1 MNDKVR
7 FRMCVGC
14 RNKLHQSE
22 MLRIC
27 HVNNEIKIDFNN
39 NLGGRGAYIC
49 SKDCLL
55 NVQKKN
61 ALSRVLK
68 THVPAEILKTLEE
81 LLNHA
86 EE

>member
-14 RNKLHQSE
+14 RNKMHQAE

-27 HVNNEIKIDFNN
+27 HVNDEIKIDFHN

-49 SKDCLL
+49 STDCLL
-55 NVQKKN
+55 KIKQKN
-61 ALSRVLK
+61 ALNRVLK
-68 THVPAEILKTLEE
+68 AHVPLEIHKNLEE

-86 EE
+86 E

>member
-14 RNKLHQSE
+14 RNKMHQSK

-27 HVNNEIKIDFNN
+27 HVNNEIKIDFYN

-55 NVQKKN
+55 RINQKN
-61 ALSRVLK
+61 ALNRVLK
-68 THVPAEILKTLEE
+68 THVPLEFLETLEE
-81 LLNHA
+81 RLNNA
-86 EE
+86 E